1 MKVVLIGHGKTGVAF
16 KKAIEMI
23 FGKAD
28 DLIPLTFNPGEGL
41 KDVNQKIQNAVK
53 GIDPKDVLVI
63 TDLFSGTPYNSA
75 AGLALKGEVKD
86 VVAGMSL
93 PLLLEVVTKMNNTSI
108 EDLVKVILKD
118 APMYTHVLSD
128 EMKKQNGEDDF

>member
-1 MKVVLIGHGKTGVAF
+1 MKVVLIGHGETGVAF

-41 KDVNQKIQNAVK
+41 KDVNQKIENATK
-53 GIDPKDVLVI
+53 DFDAKDVLVI

-75 AGLALKGEVKD
+75 AALALKGKVKD

-93 PLLLEVVTKMNNTSI
+93 LLEVVTKMNSTSI
-108 EDLVKVILKD
+108 EDLVKVIMKD
-118 APMYTHVLSD
+118 APMYTHALSD
-128 EMKKQNGEDDF
+128 EMKKQDEEDDF